1 MAIKEEFGPLRS
13 TQQATYPARQT
24 ASQKKPSKRLSR
36 PTKMQLIGIAAIIL
50 TCTVL
55 TSGAALNITKAN
67 STVPFPSSNRI
78 KRNVPVSGTLW
89 VHARYAHG
97 LPDRDSWAGRSDPYM
112 SVTAYD
118 NYGRRVT
125 LRTRHIQ
132 GDHSP
137 HWYQWLNFGYR
148 SDWHHFEMSVW
159 DSDLGADDRLT
170 QTHRVNIRAG
180 YHSSY
185 YTCGSG
191 CAVYYSYS
199 I

>member
-1 MAIKEEFGPLRS
+1 
-13 TQQATYPARQT
+13 
-24 ASQKKPSKRLSR
+24 
-36 PTKMQLIGIAAIIL
+36 MQLIGIAAVIL
-50 TCTVL
+50 MCTVL
-55 TSGAALNITKAN
+55 TFGAASNNTGKAN
-67 STVPFPSSNRI
+67 YTVPFPSSNRI
-78 KRNVPVSGTLW
+78 KRNVPVSGNLR
-89 VHARYAHG
+89 VFARYAVG

-118 NYGRRVT
+118 DYGRRVT

-137 HWYQWLNFGYR
+137 HWYQWLNFGTR
-148 SDWHHFEMSVW
+148 SNWHHFDMSVW

-170 QTHRVNIRAG
+170 HTHTVNIRPG
-180 YHSSY
+180 YHTRG

-191 CAVYYSYS
+191 CAVYYDYT